1 MFHAAH
7 KNAAWPLW
15 PHLQMD
21 RPAALTT
28 QLYALIKLPTRG
40 NLACRVS
47 FYSPPHPQDVLPT
60 HRLGDCPG
68 KPKYGVSRA
77 APCSSRTCYV
87 APPLSP
93 ITAAAELGG
102 SLSCLRDDFYG
113 TSGHLN
119 LPQKLRTRGWAV
131 DGATESFSF

>member
-1 MFHAAH
+1 
-7 KNAAWPLW
+7 
-15 PHLQMD
+15 MD

-28 QLYALIKLPTRG
+28 QLYALIKLPARG

-68 KPKYGVSRA
+68 KPKYRFPWQLPA
-77 APCSSRTCYV
+77 APGPAMWLPS
-87 APPLSP
+87 

-102 SLSCLRDDFYG
+102 SLSCLRDNFYG

-119 LPQKLRTRGWAV
+119 LPQKLSTRG
-131 DGATESFSF
+131 